1 MKARP
6 QKMIAALTLAL
17 AFSAVLV
24 GGAQAADRP
33 DNRAG
38 IRGIGSQRTD
48 VSDVFTRAVA
58 RAHAVQAVR
67 PDDRAGLRGVGTTP
81 MSTPVALTDV
91 FERAALRHN
100 ASTAPRPDDRA
111 GLRGVGTA
119 LADPSPV
126 ATTVSTG
133 FQWADAG
140 FGAAAALAL
149 VLILAG
155 LAIARANHHR
165 GQAILD

>member
-1 MKARP
+1 MKARH

-24 GGAQAADRP
+24 GSGQAADRP

-38 IRGIGSQRTD
+38 IHGVGSQSPD
-48 VSDVFTRAVA
+48 LSDVFTRAVA

-67 PDDRAGLRGVGTTP
+67 PDDRAGLRGVGTTAT
-81 MSTPVALTDV
+81 SSPVAMTDV
-91 FERAALRHN
+91 FERAVLRHN
-100 ASTAPRPDDRA
+100 ASTATRPDDRA
-111 GLRGVGTA
+111 GFRGVGTA
-119 LADPSPV
+119 LADRSPL

-133 FQWADAG
+133 FQWTDAG
-140 FGAAAALAL
+140 FGAAAALAI

-155 LAIARANHHR
+155 LATALAGYRR